1 MPSAGSPSASTSTAR
16 SWWTTAGECSG
27 SSRARLRRRES
38 MLLVADVGNT
48 NTKIG
53 VFDHDRLLV
62 SWVLTSRRE
71 QTADEYG
78 VFIETLLRAR
88 GIPASDIHGIA
99 ISNVV
104 PPVQRSEEHTS
115 ELQSQSNLV
124 CRLLLEKKNNQTPRH
139 LRRCRYRLRPHSAPP
154 LLD

>member
-78 VFIETLLRAR
+78 VFIQTLLRAR
-88 GIPASDIHGIA
+88 GVPASVLHGLA
-99 ISNVV
+99 LPHLL
-104 PPVQRSEEHTS
+104 PPRQQTLER
-115 ELQSQSNLV
+115 V
-124 CRLLLEKKNNQTPRH
+124 CAK
-139 LRRCRYRLRPHSAPP
+139 
-154 LLD
+154 

>member
-62 SWVLTSRRE
+62 SWVLTSRRG

-78 VFIETLLRAR
+78 VVIEALLRAR
-88 GIPASDIHGIA
+88 GVPGSDIHRVA
-99 ISNVV
+99 LS
-104 PPVQRSEEHTS
+104 HA
-115 ELQSQSNLV
+115 
-124 CRLLLEKKNNQTPRH
+124 
-139 LRRCRYRLRPHSAPP
+139 APP
-154 LLD
+154 GQPTPAGMWGK

>member
-71 QTADEYG
+71 QTADE
-78 VFIETLLRAR
+78 
-88 GIPASDIHGIA
+88 
-99 ISNVV
+99 
-104 PPVQRSEEHTS
+104 RSEEHTS
-115 ELQSQSNLV
+115 ELQSLAYLV
-124 CRLLLEKKNNQTPRH
+124 CRLLLEKKKKKVIEKICMR
-139 LRRCRYRLRPHSAPP
+139 
-154 LLD
+154 

>member
-78 VFIETLLRAR
+78 VFIGALPR
-88 GIPASDIHGIA
+88 GRGVPAGDIHGLGLSHGA
-99 ISNVV
+99 
-104 PPVQRSEEHTS
+104 PPV
-115 ELQSQSNLV
+115 
-124 CRLLLEKKNNQTPRH
+124 
-139 LRRCRYRLRPHSAPP
+139 PH
-154 LLD
+154 

>member
-71 QTADEYG
+71 QTADEYS
-78 VFIETLLRAR
+78 VFIQTLLPGRR
-88 GIPASDIHGIA
+88 DPASA
-99 ISNVV
+99 I
-104 PPVQRSEEHTS
+104 PPGAHSKRLPPRQPSAQWNFREE
-115 ELQSQSNLV
+115 
-124 CRLLLEKKNNQTPRH
+124 
-139 LRRCRYRLRPHSAPP
+139 
-154 LLD
+154 

>member
-78 VFIETLLRAR
+78 VVHGAPLA
-88 GIPASDIHGIA
+88 GPGMPASDTPG
-99 ISNVV
+99 
-104 PPVQRSEEHTS
+104 R
-115 ELQSQSNLV
+115 
-124 CRLLLEKKNNQTPRH
+124 RLP
-139 LRRCRYRLRPHSAPP
+139 SAGA
-154 LLD
+154 

>member
-71 QTADEYG
+71 QTADEDGG
-78 VFIETLLRAR
+78 VIRAPPPAR
-88 GIPASDIHGIA
+88 GVPARG
-99 ISNVV
+99 
-104 PPVQRSEEHTS
+104 
-115 ELQSQSNLV
+115 L
-124 CRLLLEKKNNQTPRH
+124 PRAA
-139 LRRCRYRLRPHSAPP
+139 L
-154 LLD
+154 

>member
-1 MPSAGSPSASTSTAR
+1 MPSAGSPSAATSTAR

-78 VFIETLLRAR
+78 VFIETPPRAR
-88 GIPASDIHGIA
+88 GVPASDLPRVA
-99 ISNVV
+99 LSDVV
-104 PPVQRSEEHTS
+104 PPLPQTLEG
-115 ELQSQSNLV
+115 V
-124 CRLLLEKKNNQTPRH
+124 CGKYLGQ
-139 LRRCRYRLRPHSAPP
+139 APFRGEAGGETRVP
-154 LLD
+154 P

>member
-78 VFIETLLRAR
+78 VFIETPPRAR
-88 GIPASDIHGIA
+88 GVPASGNHGVA

-104 PPVQRSEEHTS
+104 PPRH
-115 ELQSQSNLV
+115 
-124 CRLLLEKKNNQTPRH
+124 QTREGMCGENFRH
-139 LRRCRYRLRPHSAPP
+139 APV
-154 LLD
+154 

>member
-78 VFIETLLRAR
+78 VFIGTPPRGR
-88 GIPASDIHGIA
+88 GIPASA
-99 ISNVV
+99 IPGGAPSTAV
-104 PPVQRSEEHTS
+104 PPAHPT
-115 ELQSQSNLV
+115 
-124 CRLLLEKKNNQTPRH
+124 
-139 LRRCRYRLRPHSAPP
+139 
-154 LLD
+154 

>member
-62 SWVLTSRRE
+62 SWVLTSRRG
-71 QTADEYG
+71 QTADEDG
-78 VFIETLLRAR
+78 VVIQNPPRA
-88 GIPASDIHGIA
+88 G
-99 ISNVV
+99 
-104 PPVQRSEEHTS
+104 RSPG
-115 ELQSQSNLV
+115 
-124 CRLLLEKKNNQTPRH
+124 PRH
-139 LRRCRYRLRPHSAPP
+139 HRRAHPDR
-154 LLD
+154 

>member
-27 SSRARLRRRES
+27 SSRARWRRRES

-78 VFIETLLRAR
+78 VFIETLPPAR
-88 GIPASDIHGIA
+88 GVPASGIPGGA
-99 ISNVV
+99 ISHGGAPL
-104 PPVQRSEEHTS
+104 PP
-115 ELQSQSNLV
+115 
-124 CRLLLEKKNNQTPRH
+124 TPPRM
-139 LRRCRYRLRPHSAPP
+139 
-154 LLD
+154 

>member
-1 MPSAGSPSASTSTAR
+1 MPSAGSPSASPSTAR

-78 VFIETLLRAR
+78 VVIENLPR
-88 GIPASDIHGIA
+88 GRGVPAGGNHRLALSD
-99 ISNVV
+99 VV
-104 PPVQRSEEHTS
+104 PTRPQT
-115 ELQSQSNLV
+115 LPTM
-124 CRLLLEKKNNQTPRH
+124 CEK
-139 LRRCRYRLRPHSAPP
+139 
-154 LLD
+154 D

>member
-1 MPSAGSPSASTSTAR
+1 MRSAGSPSASTSTAR

-27 SSRARLRRRES
+27 SSRARSRRRES

-78 VFIETLLRAR
+78 VFIETLLPAR
-88 GIPASDIHGIA
+88 GVPASGIHRVP
-99 ISNVV
+99 ISNVL
-104 PPVQRSEEHTS
+104 PPVQHT
-115 ELQSQSNLV
+115 LV
-124 CRLLLEKKNNQTPRH
+124 RVG
-139 LRRCRYRLRPHSAPP
+139 
-154 LLD
+154 

>member
-1 MPSAGSPSASTSTAR
+1 MPSAGSPSASTPTVR

-27 SSRARLRRRES
+27 SSRARSRRRWT

-53 VFDHDRLLV
+53 VFDRDRLLV

-88 GIPASDIHGIA
+88 GIPVGDIHGVA
-99 ISNVV
+99 ISNVM
-104 PPVQRSEEHTS
+104 PPVQ
-115 ELQSQSNLV
+115 
-124 CRLLLEKKNNQTPRH
+124 QTPEGVCEEYFGQAPFVLEPGGTTRV
-139 LRRCRYRLRPHSAPP
+139 PH
-154 LLD
+154 D

>member
-78 VFIETLLRAR
+78 VFI
-88 GIPASDIHGIA
+88 
-99 ISNVV
+99 
-104 PPVQRSEEHTS
+104 
-115 ELQSQSNLV
+115 
-124 CRLLLEKKNNQTPRH
+124 QTPPPA
-139 LRRCRYRLRPHSAPP
+139 RRVPAGAIPRAAPSTPAPP
-154 LLD
+154 P

>member
-27 SSRARLRRRES
+27 SSRARWRRRES

-78 VFIETLLRAR
+78 VFIENLLRAR
-88 GIPASDIHGIA
+88 GVPASGHHSRVISDGI
-99 ISNVV
+99 
-104 PPVQRSEEHTS
+104 
-115 ELQSQSNLV
+115 
-124 CRLLLEKKNNQTPRH
+124 TP
-139 LRRCRYRLRPHSAPP
+139 
-154 LLD
+154 

>member
-78 VFIETLLRAR
+78 VFIETLPRAR
-88 GIPASDIHGIA
+88 GVPASDIHGGA

-104 PPVQRSEEHTS
+104 PPRP
-115 ELQSQSNLV
+115 
-124 CRLLLEKKNNQTPRH
+124 QTPRGVGEKYFGQAPVR
-139 LRRCRYRLRPHSAPP
+139 LEPGGKPRRPP
-154 LLD
+154 

>member
-16 SWWTTAGECSG
+16 SWWTTAGEYSG

-53 VFDHDRLLV
+53 VFDHERLLV
-62 SWVLTSRRE
+62 SWVLTTRRE

-78 VFIETLLRAR
+78 AFIQTLPRPR
-88 GIPASDIHGIA
+88 GIPASDTHGGA
-99 ISNVV
+99 NSNAV
-104 PPVQRSEEHTS
+104 
-115 ELQSQSNLV
+115 
-124 CRLLLEKKNNQTPRH
+124 
-139 LRRCRYRLRPHSAPP
+139 A
-154 LLD
+154 

>member
-78 VFIETLLRAR
+78 GFIQNLLRAR
-88 GIPASDIHGIA
+88 GVPASDIHGVA

-104 PPVQRSEEHTS
+104 PPVP
-115 ELQSQSNLV
+115 
-124 CRLLLEKKNNQTPRH
+124 QTPGWVWGKDFGQ
-139 LRRCRYRLRPHSAPP
+139 APFVPGPGVKTRWP
-154 LLD
+154 LDVGAPRE

>member
-53 VFDHDRLLV
+53 VFDHNRLLV
-62 SWVLTSRRE
+62 SSVLTSRRE
-71 QTADEYG
+71 QSADAYG
-78 VFIETLLRAR
+78 VFIETHLRAR
-88 GIPASDIHGIA
+88 GMTARGSHGIA
-99 ISNVV
+99 MSEVV
-104 PPVQRSEEHTS
+104 ATGQHR
-115 ELQSQSNLV
+115 
-124 CRLLLEKKNNQTPRH
+124 
-139 LRRCRYRLRPHSAPP
+139 
-154 LLD
+154 

>member
-78 VFIETLLRAR
+78 VFIQTPLRAR
-88 GIPASDIHGIA
+88 GVPASGIHRGA
-99 ISNVV
+99 LSNVV
-104 PPVQRSEEHTS
+104 PPGQ
-115 ELQSQSNLV
+115 
-124 CRLLLEKKNNQTPRH
+124 QTPRW
-139 LRRCRYRLRPHSAPP
+139 RGGEDFGKAPVVVEP
-154 LLD
+154 GVD

>member
-62 SWVLTSRRE
+62 SWVLTSRRG

-78 VFIETLLRAR
+78 VVIRALPR
-88 GIPASDIHGIA
+88 GRRVPGGGIPRGALSD
-99 ISNVV
+99 
-104 PPVQRSEEHTS
+104 
-115 ELQSQSNLV
+115 
-124 CRLLLEKKNNQTPRH
+124 
-139 LRRCRYRLRPHSAPP
+139 
-154 LLD
+154 